1 MRKPIKIAIG
11 AIPIICCL
19 LYGGG
24 YIAQFIKNYSEWQKA
39 GGSIG
44 SGTSPAFPSPG
55 ISECLKTV
63 FTMPYGLYGLIICAG
78 VLAVLVFMIMKMG
91 DGDLGQRDKER
102 NFDYSNKGTYGTS
115 GFMSESEMREVFE
128 VDSVKNNDGILLG
141 LYNDKPLFLPRDTF
155 MNKNIAVFG
164 ASGSMKSRAFVR
176 NYIFQATRRMNGY
189 AAKLNDKTAGITE
202 IMARGES
209 LVITDPK
216 SEIYEDMAEFLK
228 TEGYDV
234 KVFNLVSPQNSDSWN
249 CIADIEGDDLLAQ
262 TFTDVVIRNTTVGQ
276 GDEFWDSASVNLLKA
291 LVLYVSVE
299 YDEETCNIGE
309 AYKLISLRSATDLDA
324 MFSTLDYTHPAFAP
338 YNIFKQASD
347 NVRSGIIIGLG
358 ARLQVFQNEMIRNIT
373 SYNEIN
379 LVDAGKRKSAY
390 FCITSDQE
398 STFDFLASLFFSFLF
413 IRLVRFA
420 DTSCEGGKLTVPVNM
435 VLDEMPNIGSI
446 PDLTKKIST
455 IRSRAI
461 NMSVIFQNL
470 AQLQNRYPNGAWEEI
485 LGGCDTMLFLGCTDT
500 TTAKY
505 ISDRTG
511 EVTVSVASKTKNLN
525 SWRVSDYTPEY
536 REAKSIGKRKL
547 LTPDEVLRLPIK
559 EALVMM
565 RGQKILKVK
574 KYDYTLHP
582 YATKLVRK
590 KASCYVPA
598 WRRNEEQINEDSEA
612 VNENITKEEQKRI
625 PKMITFNIPE
635 TQSEPLPEQ
644 KKEEKTEQ
652 ATELIVQNKRP
663 KAKPINLDDLDVEGG
678 DEDVPKRELNKVA
691 KSTLKID

>member
-1 MRKPIKIAIG
+1 MNKKIKLYITI
-11 AIPIICCL
+11 IPLMLCI

-24 YIAQFIKNYSEWQKA
+24 YIAQFIRNYVVWKKA
-39 GGSIG
+39 GGML
-44 SGTSPAFPSPG
+44 GTYHGPAFPTLNIRKCFEALFS
-55 ISECLKTV
+55 
-63 FTMPYGLYGLIICAG
+63 FPYGLYGTLICVTLFA
-78 VLAVLVFMIMKMG
+78 VLAFMIMRMG
-91 DGDLGQRDKER
+91 NNDGTQRDNER
-102 NFDYSNKGTYGTS
+102 NFDYSNRGTYGTS
-115 GFMSESEMREVFE
+115 GFMSEREMKEVFE
-128 VDSVKNNDGILLG
+128 VDSIKNNDGILLG

-155 MNKNIAVFG
+155 MNRNIAVFG

-176 NYIFQATRRMNGY
+176 NYIFQATRRTHGS
-189 AAKLNDKTAGITE
+189 I
-202 IMARGES
+202 RGES

-228 TEGYDV
+228 NEGYDV

-249 CIADIEGDDLLAQ
+249 CIADIDGDDLLAQ
-262 TFTDVVIRNTTVGQ
+262 TFTDVVIRNTTVGK

-309 AYKLISLRSATDLDA
+309 AYKLISLKSADELDA
-324 MFSTLDYTHPAFAP
+324 MFSVLHYTHPAFAP
-338 YNIFKQASD
+338 YNIFKQASE

-358 ARLQVFQNEMIRNIT
+358 ARLQVFQNKMIRNIT
-373 SYNEIN
+373 TYNEIN
-379 LVDAGKRKSAY
+379 LVDAGKKKSAY

-413 IRLVRFA
+413 IRLVRYA
-420 DTSCEGGKLTVPVNM
+420 DNFCEGGKLTVPVNM
-435 VLDEMPNIGSI
+435 VLDEMPNIGAI

-485 LGGCDTMLFLGCTDT
+485 LGGCDTMLFLGCTDS

-525 SWRVSDYTPEY
+525 TWRVSDYTPEY
-536 REAKSIGKRKL
+536 REAKSLGKRKL

-559 EALVMM
+559 EALVIM

-582 YATKLVRK
+582 YSKKLVRR
-590 KASCYVPA
+590 KASLHVPN
-598 WRRNEEQINEDSEA
+598 WRNNADKQNTVQVPEKLTLSPKSEKRNKPKPEKLDSLA
-612 VNENITKEEQKRI
+612 ENIK
-625 PKMITFNIPE
+625 
-635 TQSEPLPEQ
+635 
-644 KKEEKTEQ
+644 
-652 ATELIVQNKRP
+652 
-663 KAKPINLDDLDVEGG
+663 GG
-678 DEDVPKRELNKVA
+678 DKND
-691 KSTLKID
+691 LKKKYKETSKTILKNN